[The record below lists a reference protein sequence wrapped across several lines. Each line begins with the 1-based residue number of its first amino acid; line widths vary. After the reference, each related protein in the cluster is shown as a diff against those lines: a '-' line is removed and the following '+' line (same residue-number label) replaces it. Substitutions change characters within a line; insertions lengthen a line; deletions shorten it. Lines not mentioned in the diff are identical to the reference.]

1 MWDDPKALNAL
12 AVTLATVAGAM
23 IVSGLVAWASR
34 HETFA
39 FREVVV
45 ATPLKRSSPAH
56 LEAVIRSDLAGTFF
70 TLDLER
76 ARASIARVPWIRKVA
91 LRRQWPGKLEVAV
104 DEYVPYARFG
114 DASLVSPEGE
124 VFAAAYD
131 GELPQ
136 LDGPEP
142 RAAEI
147 ASRHREWSALV
158 APLGLKLR
166 AIAVSP
172 RGGWRVQAEAG
183 GAPLAI
189 ELGRDEPDARMSRFV
204 SAYGRTIG
212 ALARSGTRVG
222 EVDLRY
228 RNGFAARVPGFREA
242 PPRRAAPAKE

>member
-12 AVTLATVAGAM
+12 AATLAAVAFALIAIGA
-23 IVSGLVAWASR
+23 VAWAAR
-34 HETFA
+34 HDAFA
-39 FREVVV
+39 FRAVVV
-45 ATPLKRSSPAH
+45 ASPLKRSSAAH
-56 LEAVIRSDLAGTFF
+56 LEAAIRGDLAGTFF

-76 ARASIARVPWIRKVA
+76 ARAALARVPWVRKVA
-91 LRRQWPGKLEVAV
+91 LRRQWPGRLEVAV

-114 DASLVSPEGE
+114 DVALVSPDGE
-124 VFAAAYD
+124 LFAAAYA

-136 LDGPEP
+136 LDGPDA
-142 RAAEI
+142 RAAEL
-147 ASRHREWSALV
+147 ATRHREWSALV
-158 APLGLKLR
+158 APLGLRLR
-166 AIAVSP
+166 AISVSP
-172 RGGWRVQAEAG
+172 RGGWRVQADAA

-204 SAYGRTIG
+204 AAYGRTIG

-242 PPRRAAPAKE
+242 PPRRAPANG